1 MSGVRNIEAARK
13 EIEQVTEQLLSELK
27 KLTEKNQL
35 ASDKLEKVKEILK
48 SRKQQADTA
57 K

>member
-13 EIEQVTEQLLSELK
+13 EIEQVTEQLISELK
-27 KLTEKNQL
+27 KLNEKNQL

>member
-13 EIEQVTEQLLSELK
+13 EIEQVTEQLISELK
-27 KLTEKNQL
+27 KLNEKNQL
-35 ASDKLEKVKEILK
+35 ASDKLEKVKEILEN
-48 SRKQQADTA
+48 RKQRADTD

>member
-35 ASDKLEKVKEILK
+35 ASDKLEKVKEILEK
-48 SRKQQADTA
+48 KKQADTA